1 MLLEIFAEERL
12 VGEIEVFGDFLYAL
26 RRVLELHTQFEGHIF
41 VYPFVWRAVADGLHG
56 LREVLGCDA
65 EALGI
70 PGHAALGSEVLLHQ
84 TDELCEDRLRTG
96 LLAFVALLHSIH
108 HMADI
113 IDHGS
118 HEGTYHISAEVVVG
132 GLHFMLYDTEI
143 CHESFHFFGREF
155 ENWMAAGEEEE

>member
-26 RRVLELHTQFEGHIF
+26 RRVLELHTQFEGHVF

-56 LREVLGCDA
+56 LREVFGCDA

-84 TDELCEDRLRTG
+84 TDELCEDRLCTG

-118 HEGTYHISAEVVVG
+118 HEGTYHISAEMVVG
-132 GLHFMLYDTEI
+132 GLHFLLYDTEI
-143 CHESFHFFGREF
+143 CHESLHFFGREF
-155 ENWMAAGEEEE
+155 ENGMAAGEEEE

>member
-26 RRVLELHTQFEGHIF
+26 RRVLELHAQFEGHVF

-65 EALGI
+65 ESLGI
-70 PGHAALGSEVLLHQ
+70 PRHAALGSEVLLHQ

-96 LLAFVALLHSIH
+96 LLAFVTLLHSIH
-108 HMADI
+108 HMADVV
-113 IDHGS
+113 
-118 HEGTYHISAEVVVG
+118 YHSCHKGAHHVSAEVVVG

-143 CHESFHFFGREF
+143 CHKGFHFFGREF
-155 ENWMAAGEEEE
+155 ENGMAAGEEEE

>member
-26 RRVLELHTQFEGHIF
+26 RRVLELHAQFEGHVF

-65 EALGI
+65 ESLGI
-70 PGHAALGSEVLLHQ
+70 PRHAALGSEVLLHQ

-96 LLAFVALLHSIH
+96 LLAFVTLLHSIH
-108 HMADI
+108 HMADVV
-113 IDHGS
+113 
-118 HEGTYHISAEVVVG
+118 YHSCHKGAHHVSAEVVVG
-132 GLHFMLYDTEI
+132 GLHFCLYDTEI
-143 CHESFHFFGREF
+143 CHKGFHFFGREF
-155 ENWMAAGEEEE
+155 ENGMAAGEEEE